1 MLQLRE
7 LEVAYEES
15 TVIRDIS
22 LKVKKGQVVCIM
34 GRNGVGKSTLIK
46 AVIGLL
52 KAKKGSIH
60 FQDKNVTKTSPD
72 KRAKSGMGY
81 VPQGRDIFPYL
92 TVYENLLM
100 GLEGRK
106 NANKKIDNIIYEYF
120 PVLREMKNR
129 KGGDLSGG
137 QQQQLAI
144 ARALVAEPDF
154 LLLDEPAEGIQPN
167 IVQAIQNVIIDL
179 KKEGST
185 SMLLVEQNFDFAQTV
200 GDYFYVVNKG
210 TIVYEGESLIE
221 TEVSRYLSV

>member
-1 MLQLRE
+1 
-7 LEVAYEES
+7 
-15 TVIRDIS
+15 
-22 LKVKKGQVVCIM
+22 
-34 GRNGVGKSTLIK
+34 
-46 AVIGLL
+46 
-52 KAKKGSIH
+52 
-60 FQDKNVTKTSPD
+60 
-72 KRAKSGMGY
+72 
-81 VPQGRDIFPYL
+81 
-92 TVYENLLM
+92 M

-106 NANKKIDNIIYEYF
+106 NVNKKIDNIIYEYF

>member
-72 KRAKSGMGY
+72 KRAKSGMGTY
-81 VPQGRDIFPYL
+81 QGRDIFPYL

-100 GLEGRK
+100 
-106 NANKKIDNIIYEYF
+106 
-120 PVLREMKNR
+120 VLKDVRM
-129 KGGDLSGG
+129 
-137 QQQQLAI
+137 
-144 ARALVAEPDF
+144 
-154 LLLDEPAEGIQPN
+154 
-167 IVQAIQNVIIDL
+167 
-179 KKEGST
+179 
-185 SMLLVEQNFDFAQTV
+185 
-200 GDYFYVVNKG
+200 
-210 TIVYEGESLIE
+210 
-221 TEVSRYLSV
+221 

>member
-1 MLQLRE
+1 MLHLRE

-22 LKVKKGQVVCIM
+22 LKVKKGQIVCIM

-46 AVIGLL
+46 TVIGLL

-106 NANKKIDNIIYEYF
+106 NANKKIDSIIYEYF
-120 PVLREMKNR
+120 PVLLEMKNR

-167 IVQAIQNVIIDL
+167 IVQAIQKVIIDL

>member
-1 MLQLRE
+1 
-7 LEVAYEES
+7 
-15 TVIRDIS
+15 
-22 LKVKKGQVVCIM
+22 
-34 GRNGVGKSTLIK
+34 
-46 AVIGLL
+46 
-52 KAKKGSIH
+52 
-60 FQDKNVTKTSPD
+60 
-72 KRAKSGMGY
+72 
-81 VPQGRDIFPYL
+81 
-92 TVYENLLM
+92 
-100 GLEGRK
+100 
-106 NANKKIDNIIYEYF
+106 
-120 PVLREMKNR
+120 MKNR